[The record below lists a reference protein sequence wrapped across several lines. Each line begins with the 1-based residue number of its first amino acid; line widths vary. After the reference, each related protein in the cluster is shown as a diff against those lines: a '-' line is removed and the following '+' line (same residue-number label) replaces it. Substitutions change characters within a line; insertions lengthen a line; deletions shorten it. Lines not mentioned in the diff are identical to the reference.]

1 MTSKKVVQSPNGA
14 QKLLWWCVGVNINVL
29 SEIRSEWQKFNGLGF
44 STIASCVLGMYS
56 CIFACNYL
64 FGNVFFSVVFAIL
77 WGLLILFLNRYIN
90 QTLLT
95 TPKRSNIP
103 ILIIKGLLSL
113 TVSFTI
119 SLPVQLVMFNGEI
132 TAKLQPTGNLISHG
146 LLEKMKVFQE
156 LKSENSSIAI
166 ASWLI
171 FALFFVM
178 EIAPTL
184 LILISPK
191 GLYEASSKHSQNTE
205 LMLLDLIAKE
215 QYQQIKNREAKIGRK
230 HEDMDS
236 MPFGGF
242 EFYIDYKTLHLN
254 DMNALFSSLN
264 NLYNAIYR
272 IENFNTK
279 KSLISPRSGYNLE
292 DVFRSHPEDILHIH
306 SIETGNSITFKISTG
321 WKPKV
326 ELIKGDFVISLP
338 KGSLALLLTGFLIT
352 TVFDYSVSG
361 YKEILEIQ
369 KLKKENKILDN
380 QLLKEQLDIFNSK
393 LKDSTPEMQD
403 QFQDELFKF
412 YRLTLANSNFT
423 EVKITQDTLIME
435 KMQNG
440 NLSIEGDEK

>member
-1 MTSKKVVQSPNGA
+1 
-14 QKLLWWCVGVNINVL
+14 
-29 SEIRSEWQKFNGLGF
+29 
-44 STIASCVLGMYS
+44 
-56 CIFACNYL
+56 
-64 FGNVFFSVVFAIL
+64 
-77 WGLLILFLNRYIN
+77 
-90 QTLLT
+90 
-95 TPKRSNIP
+95 
-103 ILIIKGLLSL
+103 
-113 TVSFTI
+113 
-119 SLPVQLVMFNGEI
+119 
-132 TAKLQPTGNLISHG
+132 
-146 LLEKMKVFQE
+146 
-156 LKSENSSIAI
+156 
-166 ASWLI
+166 
-171 FALFFVM
+171 
-178 EIAPTL
+178 
-184 LILISPK
+184 
-191 GLYEASSKHSQNTE
+191 
-205 LMLLDLIAKE
+205 
-215 QYQQIKNREAKIGRK
+215 
-230 HEDMDS
+230 
-236 MPFGGF
+236 
-242 EFYIDYKTLHLN
+242 
-254 DMNALFSSLN
+254 
-264 NLYNAIYR
+264 LYNAIYR